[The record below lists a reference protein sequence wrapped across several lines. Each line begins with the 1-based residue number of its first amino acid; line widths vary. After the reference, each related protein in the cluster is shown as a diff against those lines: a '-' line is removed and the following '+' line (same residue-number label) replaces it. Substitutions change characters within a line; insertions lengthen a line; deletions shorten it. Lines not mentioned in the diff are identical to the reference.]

1 MQVTENQPISPSKD
15 LVGRPVE
22 VRVLFR
28 APLFNNQRVMKTWGI
43 KFSRLTFLGVP
54 NVCPI
59 LRKARS
65 RVEANPCTPVSI
77 L

>member
-28 APLFNNQRVMKTWGI
+28 APPLYNQRVTADKAASVDM
-43 KFSRLTFLGVP
+43 
-54 NVCPI
+54 PI
-59 LRKARS
+59 NGMN
-65 RVEANPCTPVSI
+65 EAGDKLATNAGNAF
-77 L
+77 